1 MITNLTKFNKTISQ
15 FIDNLIETYSDNTY
29 YEKEIGIFKIKF
41 ELLRKTN
48 PQKCLENFL
57 IKIYPYKKQIMNE
70 EETFFMNKDYSND
83 TNQDDNLIKA
93 LNENGIST
101 GIHYP
106 TPLPYLDAY
115 KYLNHSKEDF
125 PVAMSYKDEILSL
138 PMYPELRT
146 DQIAK
151 ISEIII
157 KKLNK

>member
-29 YEKEIGIFKIKF
+29 YEKELGIFKIKF

-83 TNQDDNLIKA
+83 TNQDENLIKA
-93 LNENGIST
+93 LKIKELCENT
-101 GIHYP
+101 
-106 TPLPYLDAY
+106 
-115 KYLNHSKEDF
+115 
-125 PVAMSYKDEILSL
+125 MS
-138 PMYPELRT
+138 
-146 DQIAK
+146 
-151 ISEIII
+151 SEI
-157 KKLNK
+157 KKSIFTYFQVLIVLSERCVADKINNQNLNDI